1 MSLSWLFQLK
11 LKKNAN
17 TTEIQE
23 KKKNLKEFN
32 TMQCNAAHNAE
43 TAAAHI
49 ELQSNQIELNSIVN

>member
-1 MSLSWLFQLK
+1 MSLSWIFQLK

-32 TMQCNAAHNAE
+32 TMQCNAE